1 MPLDKTLTDVYRR
14 NLDLDKYQVFEA
26 LPGHFDEKY
35 PKLVKFLQEYYK
47 TLEEEGNVAETLND
61 LLLNRDIAGAK
72 IELLDFIS
80 NELLLGKPYYE
91 SFDDKRTSLQYSN
104 LLYRSKGTE
113 FSIKQFFRVFYGL
126 DIEVRYG
133 KDEVFYVGD
142 PNQEEMIFQGG
153 GETTGK
159 NFPYTFKGSE
169 LTVSVTDS
177 NGDYVQLRQDVDYVV
192 DFARQAI
199 TLQQLDL
206 TSTDSATMPL
216 ESASKTS
223 NNVRDSDGVLYRF
236 AKNALLAEGQSLKV
250 EATRRSYSTIGTELT
265 LKRITDNQF
274 YQLYGILISTPIGV
288 PVWRD
293 AYKTFVHPAG
303 MYLAGQVQIT
313 SIFDLGIGP
322 QPSLIEPPPPVDV
335 FSTAQLF
342 KRNGKGI
349 FSTSLTELAPGPYG
363 ERIRTRVNDM
373 RHPRNIEGWHTQYRD
388 LFQADNIEART
399 LDDTYADLSNT
410 INLID
415 EDRWYGYDS
424 DGSGLPTTIYSTYDS
439 NVYPIQREGGVA
451 GYENW
456 AALQGSHRDPLLDSN
471 TPNLIQYT
479 EYPNLNPED
488 NN

>member
-14 NLDLDKYQVFEA
+14 NLDLDRYAVYDA

-91 SFDDKRTSLQYSN
+91 SFNDKRTSLQYSN

-126 DIEVRYG
+126 DIDVRYG

-142 PNQEEMIFQGG
+142 PNEEEMIY
-153 GETTGK
+153 TGDRQATGS

-169 LTVSVTDS
+169 LVVSVTDS
-177 NGDYVQLRQDVDYVV
+177 NDDFIQLRQDIDYVV
-192 DFARQAI
+192 DFSRQVI
-199 TLQQLDL
+199 TLQTL
-206 TSTDSATMPL
+206 
-216 ESASKTS
+216 
-223 NNVRDSDGVLYRF
+223 DSDGLLLEPAASDKTDSDGSGNLVIDSDSRISYL
-236 AKNALLAEGQSLKV
+236 ANNALLEEGQKLKV
-250 EATRRSYSTIGTELT
+250 EATRRSYSTIGTEIT
-265 LKRITDNQF
+265 LKRITDNKF

-288 PVWRD
+288 PVWEQ

-303 MYLAGQVQIT
+303 MYLAGEVQIT
-313 SIFDLGIGP
+313 SIFDFGIGP
-322 QPSLIEPPPPVDV
+322 QPSFIEPPPPVDV
-335 FSTAQLF
+335 FQTVQIL
-342 KRNGKGI
+342 KRNGRGL
-349 FSTSLTELAPGPYG
+349 FTTSLTEIGPGPYG
-363 ERIRTRVNDM
+363 ERIRNRVNDM
-373 RHPRNIEGWHTQYRD
+373 KHPRNISGWHTQYGSIA
-388 LFQADNIEART
+388 QADNIEART
-399 LDDTYADLSNT
+399 LDDSYADLSNI
-410 INLID
+410 INLMD

-424 DGSGLPTTIYSTYDS
+424 DGSGTRTTIYSTYDS
-439 NVYPIQREGGVA
+439 NVYHGVGGYDA
-451 GYENW
+451 W

-471 TPNLIQYT
+471 TPNIIQYT